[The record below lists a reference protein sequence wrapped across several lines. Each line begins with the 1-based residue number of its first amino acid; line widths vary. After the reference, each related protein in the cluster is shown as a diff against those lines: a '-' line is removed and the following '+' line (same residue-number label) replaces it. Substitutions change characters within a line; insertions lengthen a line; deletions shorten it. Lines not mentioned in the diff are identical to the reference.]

1 MTNKRR
7 RRVSRFFKSE
17 SVRCPA
23 GKVVW
28 AGEKIQASEARHDDM
43 KSG

>member
-17 SVRCPA
+17 SSAVLPVESF
-23 GKVVW
+23 GQVK
-28 AGEKIQASEARHDDM
+28 KFRHLKRVM
-43 KSG
+43 MI